1 MLDHNT
7 SLINELKVIMNTM
20 NDHNNTTVNIF
31 SNMKKQVHFN

>member
-20 NDHNNTTVNIF
+20 NDHNNTTVDIF
-31 SNMKKQVHFN
+31 SNMKKQVNFN